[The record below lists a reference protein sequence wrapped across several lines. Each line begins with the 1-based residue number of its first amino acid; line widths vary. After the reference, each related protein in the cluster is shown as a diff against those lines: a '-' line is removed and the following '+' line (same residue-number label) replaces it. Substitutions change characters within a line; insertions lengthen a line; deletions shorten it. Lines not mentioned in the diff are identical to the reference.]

1 MCVPEGQLQKGAG
14 KMMEDITKQE
24 YSAWL
29 EESLKTVLDFKPTS
43 ICIVATAEDG
53 TTKTGYFNSTGQ
65 DKAVFAANI
74 MSDVVI
80 DIIEINANKIKG
92 ILDEAEQGG

>member
-1 MCVPEGQLQKGAG
+1 
-14 KMMEDITKQE
+14 MEDITKQE

-29 EESLKTVLDFKPTS
+29 EESLKNVLEFKPSS

-53 TTKTGYFNSTGQ
+53 TTKAGYYNATGQ

-74 MSDVVI
+74 LSDVVM
-80 DIIEINANKIKG
+80 DIIKDNADAIKG
-92 ILDEAEQGG
+92 ILEGDSDEELQ

>member
-1 MCVPEGQLQKGAG
+1 
-14 KMMEDITKQE
+14 MEDITKQE

-29 EESLKTVLDFKPTS
+29 EESLKNVLEFKPSS

-53 TTKTGYFNSTGQ
+53 TTKTGYYNATGQ

-74 MSDVVI
+74 LSNVVM
-80 DIIEINANKIKG
+80 DIIEANADVIKG
-92 ILDEAEQGG
+92 ILEGDSDEEL

>member
-1 MCVPEGQLQKGAG
+1 
-14 KMMEDITKQE
+14 MEDITKQE

-29 EESLKTVLDFKPTS
+29 EESLKNVLEFKPSS

-53 TTKTGYFNSTGQ
+53 TTKTGYYNATGQ

-74 MSDVVI
+74 LSDVVM
-80 DIIEINANKIKG
+80 DIIEANADVIKG
-92 ILDEAEQGG
+92 ILEGDSDEEL

>member
-1 MCVPEGQLQKGAG
+1 
-14 KMMEDITKQE
+14 MEDITKQE

-29 EESLKTVLDFKPTS
+29 EESLKTVLEFKPSS

-53 TTKTGYFNSTGQ
+53 TTKTGYYNATGQ

-74 MSDVVI
+74 LSDVVM
-80 DIIEINANKIKG
+80 DIIKGNAGKIKE
-92 ILDEAEQGG
+92 ILDGDSDEELQ

>member
-1 MCVPEGQLQKGAG
+1 
-14 KMMEDITKQE
+14 MEDITKQE

-29 EESLKTVLDFKPTS
+29 EESLKTVLEFKPSS

-53 TTKTGYFNSTGQ
+53 TTKTGYYNATGQ

-74 MSDVVI
+74 LSDVVM
-80 DIIEINANKIKG
+80 DIIKANAGKIKE
-92 ILDEAEQGG
+92 ILDGDSDEEL